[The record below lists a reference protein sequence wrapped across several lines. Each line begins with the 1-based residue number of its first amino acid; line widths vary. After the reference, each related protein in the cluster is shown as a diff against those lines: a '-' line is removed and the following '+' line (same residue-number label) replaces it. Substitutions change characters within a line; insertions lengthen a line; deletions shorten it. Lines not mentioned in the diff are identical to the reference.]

1 MRGYRRFASAGQ
13 MMVGLGVF
21 AVLALVLDSAGLYS
35 WAQRLDVGPERT
47 VAMPVV
53 SALHWGLR
61 SLGLERLRQ
70 VELAKLAR
78 AGWSDDPA
86 GADRAYGTVTEDVMP
101 LAPPPA
107 KSGTAALIAE
117 AVEPAT
123 TAVNVPHTPMLPL
136 TPMAGDPPILSA
148 LPAIAP
154 VREGKMR
161 TVALVGDSMMA
172 VGLSSTMLREAPR
185 YKDLTVLQVYKS
197 GTGLA
202 RPEVFDWQREYP
214 VMLRD
219 AKPDV
224 IVVAIGA
231 NDGQGF
237 VEGGVTYPFGTTQW
251 QAIYQRR
258 VEAFLTLLESNG
270 ATVIWVGLP
279 PMKSGTYNA
288 RIALVNRID
297 YAVVKASTQA
307 SWFSSAGLVGDSSGQ
322 FQDYGEVRGTTARLR
337 QPDGIHLSDD
347 GAELLAAK
355 LLPWLAKQEPTKQ
368 AAEPVVKDAGG
379 EADGE
384 PSRAALNVEPVR
396 RRTWKRTGPPFL
408 ARESVAGALVLEIT
422 QQKALW
428 ICG

>member
-1 MRGYRRFASAGQ
+1 MRGYKRFASAGQ
-13 MMVGLGVF
+13 MAVGLGVF
-21 AVLALVLDSAGLYS
+21 AVLTLMLDSAGLYS
-35 WAQRLDVGPERT
+35 WAQRLDLGPERT
-47 VAMPVV
+47 VAMPVA

-101 LAPPPA
+101 IAPPPT

-117 AVEPAT
+117 AIVPTAT
-123 TAVNVPHTPMLPL
+123 PVNVPHTPMLPL
-136 TPMAGDPPILSA
+136 KPMEGDPPIMSA

-154 VREGKMR
+154 VQDGKMR

-172 VGLSSTMLREAPR
+172 VGLSSTILREAPR
-185 YKDLTVLQVYKS
+185 YKDLTVVQVYKS

-214 VMLRD
+214 AMLRD

-237 VEGGVTYPFGTTQW
+237 VEGGVTYPFGTAQW
-251 QAIYQRR
+251 QTIYERR
-258 VEAFLTLLESNG
+258 VEAFLSLLESSG
-270 ATVIWVGLP
+270 ATVVWVGLP

-297 YAVVKASTQA
+297 YAVVKASPQA
-307 SWFSSAGLVGDSSGQ
+307 AWFSSAGLVGDASGQ
-322 FQDYGEVRGTTARLR
+322 FLDYGAVRGTTVRLR

-347 GAELLAAK
+347 GAELLAAQ
-355 LLPWLAKQEPTKQ
+355 LLPWLAKREPAKPAVAPSVKETASLQ
-368 AAEPVVKDAGG
+368 AQP
-379 EADGE
+379 
-384 PSRAALNVEPVR
+384 
-396 RRTWKRTGPPFL
+396 
-408 ARESVAGALVLEIT
+408 
-422 QQKALW
+422 
-428 ICG
+428 